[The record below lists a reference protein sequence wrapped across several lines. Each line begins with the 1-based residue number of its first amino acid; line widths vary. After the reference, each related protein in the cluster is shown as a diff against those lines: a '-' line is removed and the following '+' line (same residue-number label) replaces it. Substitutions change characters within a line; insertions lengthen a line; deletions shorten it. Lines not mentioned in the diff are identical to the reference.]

1 MLLGLWLGVRVLN
14 GLQQVCREA
23 AMLWLWAERVE
34 LGDGGTDEDD
44 ENGWEKAGR
53 WGRREVSTLEAAR
66 SCRSAG
72 GMTMDTL
79 DSDD

>member
-1 MLLGLWLGVRVLN
+1 
-14 GLQQVCREA
+14 
-23 AMLWLWAERVE
+23 MLWLWAGRVE
-34 LGDGGTDEDD
+34 LGVGGTDEDD

-66 SCRSAG
+66 SCRFAG
-72 GMTMDTL
+72 GMTIDTL